1 MELDSNKKN
10 TFFIRNKLKWKKNEF
25 SIEIDFNKWKT
36 NGKMKKKNFSVQR
49 KTIEWKKKNE
59 FLNRTQ
65 TSFFNGNKLE
75 WTKNVFQWKQNSMN
89 EKRITYGNLFHNALN
104 FYAFLATMRSKGK
117 YRQNP
122 GQMYNVDESFCLSFE
137 IHKSCARTCVLYLTY
152 APKKLLVVLF

>member
-36 NGKMKKKNFSVQR
+36 NGKMKKKTTFQCKERPLNE
-49 KTIEWKKKNE
+49 KKIE
-59 FLNRTQ
+59 FFNRTQ

-75 WTKNVFQWKQNSMN
+75 WTKNVFQWKQSSMN

-104 FYAFLATMRSKGK
+104 FYAFLATMRSKRK

-122 GQMYNVDESFCLSFE
+122 GQMYKMWTNLFVYRSKYTKVARELA
-137 IHKSCARTCVLYLTY
+137 SCIWLMRQRNR
-152 APKKLLVVLF
+152 